1 MRPKDRSFSPPEFMI
16 PRFDVRH
23 GFRDDGLSEG
33 PMLIGDARVST
44 AAQKLDLQK
53 DALKKAGCERLFTD
67 TASGA
72 KAERTG
78 MEQALAFARKR
89 DTLLVWKLDRLGR
102 SLRHLVETLAS
113 LRDRGIGFRSLQ
125 ESIDTTTS
133 GGKLVFHVFAALAEF
148 ERDLIR
154 ERTRAGLDDA
164 RARGKR
170 GGRRRK
176 LDAKKRAQALTL
188 YKDKSNTID
197 DICRTLRV
205 GRSTFYRYL
214 AEERRR

>member
-1 MRPKDRSFSPPEFMI
+1 MI

-33 PMLIGDARVST
+33 PMLIGYARVST
-44 AAQKLDLQK
+44 TEQNLDLQM
-53 DALKKAGCERLFTD
+53 DALKKAECERLFTD

-148 ERDLIR
+148 ERDIIR
-154 ERTRAGLDDA
+154 ERTLAGLAAA
-164 RARGKR
+164 RARGR
-170 GGRRRK
+170 MGGRPRN
-176 LDAKKRAQALTL
+176 LDDKKKRHAVTL
-188 YKDKSNTID
+188 HADPSNSVK
-197 DICRTLRV
+197 DICRTL
-205 GRSTFYRYL
+205 GISKATLYRYL
-214 AEERRR
+214 A

>member
-1 MRPKDRSFSPPEFMI
+1 MY
-16 PRFDVRH
+16 
-23 GFRDDGLSEG
+23 GLSEG
-33 PMLIGDARVST
+33 PMLIGYARVST

-125 ESIDTTTS
+125 ESIDTTTG
-133 GGKLVFHVFAALAEF
+133 GGKLVFHVFAALAEL

-154 ERTRAGLDDA
+154 ERTRAGLDAA
-164 RARGKR
+164 RPAALALAPPVCRWTP
-170 GGRRRK
+170 GRQLSSEIHKIR
-176 LDAKKRAQALTL
+176 LTPDL
-188 YKDKSNTID
+188 VGDIAEDLAGSDK
-197 DICRTLRV
+197 
-205 GRSTFYRYL
+205 GR
-214 AEERRR
+214 